1 MKILIA
7 GAGGQV
13 GRELVRSA
21 PETATIVPCLR
32 ADLDITDERA
42 VMACIHRHAPDAVIN
57 AAAYSAV
64 DRAESEPELARQ
76 VNAEGPRH
84 LALAAREV
92 GARLLHISTDF
103 VFDGASSVPYQAD
116 AVTHPLNVY
125 GSTKRAGE
133 VAVVQALPATSVI
146 LRTSWVYAAEGH
158 NFVRSMLR
166 LMRSNGTVRVV
177 ADQTGTPTSA
187 RSLAETIWR
196 LIGWPQ
202 VGGIYHWTDS
212 GTATWYDFA
221 VAIKEEGA
229 HLGLVSADVTVVPIA
244 THEYATAAR
253 RPSYSVLD
261 TGPLVSLGIAPLHWR
276 ERLRSVL
283 AEIRDG

>member
-21 PETATIVPCLR
+21 PGAATIVACPR
-32 ADLDITDERA
+32 AELDITDERA
-42 VMACIHRHAPDAVIN
+42 VMACIRRHAPDAVIN
-57 AAAYSAV
+57 AAAYTAV
-64 DRAESEPELARQ
+64 DRAESEPELAQ
-76 VNAEGPRH
+76 QINAEGPRH

-103 VFDGASSVPYQAD
+103 VFDGASAVPYSAD
-116 AVTHPLNVY
+116 AATNPLNVY

-133 VAVVQALPATSVI
+133 VAVAQALPTTSVI
-146 LRTSWVYAAEGH
+146 LRTAWVYAADGH
-158 NFVRSMLR
+158 NFVRTMLR

-187 RSLAETIWR
+187 RSLADTIWR
-196 LIGWPQ
+196 LVAWPQ
-202 VGGIYHWTDS
+202 VSGIYHWTDA

-229 HLGLVSADVTVVPIA
+229 RLGTVSADVTVIPIA

-253 RPSYSVLD
+253 RP
-261 TGPLVSLGIAPLHWR
+261 A
-276 ERLRSVL
+276 
-283 AEIRDG
+283 